1 MSEYFP
7 EPKSSRGRVK
17 VELDLFNCDTKA
29 DFKNATGVNTSR
41 LAKKIDLAILKSNV
55 DKLDIDQLVPVPVA
69 LSKLRDVVK
78 NAVVKKDV
86 YNAKNT
92 TQDVSVYN
100 TKNMYIITT
109 QEYNKLT
116 SENFTARLAQV
127 NLASKSDIAN
137 FVKNDKFKGLVMQIE
152 KVPIN
157 DRLRV
162 SKVSQKFHVPT
173 IYNFGVIYPSNLL
186 FSLKVAY
193 FLTVS
198 IVFSVYKQNFTV

>member
-29 DFKNATGVNTSR
+29 DLKNATGVNTSR

-100 TKNMYIITT
+100 TKKMYIITT

>member
-1 MSEYFP
+1 M
-7 EPKSSRGRVK
+7 K

-29 DFKNATGVNTSR
+29 DLKNATGVNTSR

-55 DKLDIDQLVPVPVA
+55 DKLDTDQRVPVPVA

-100 TKNMYIITT
+100 TKKMYIVTT

-127 NLASKSDIAN
+127 NSASKSDIAN
-137 FVKNDKFKGLVMQIE
+137 FVKNDRFKGLVMQIE

-162 SKVSQKFHVPT
+162 SKVSLKFHVPT
-173 IYNFGVIYPSNLL
+173 VYNFGITYLSNLF
-186 FSLKVAY
+186 FSFKVAC

-198 IVFSVYKQNFTV
+198 IVFSVHKQNFTV

>member
-29 DFKNATGVNTSR
+29 DLKNATGVNTSR
-41 LAKKIDLAILKSNV
+41 LAKKIELAILKSNV

-100 TKNMYIITT
+100 TKKMYIITT

-127 NLASKSDIAN
+127 NLPSKSDIAN

-162 SKVSQKFHVPT
+162 SKVS
-173 IYNFGVIYPSNLL
+173 
-186 FSLKVAY
+186 
-193 FLTVS
+193 
-198 IVFSVYKQNFTV
+198 

>member
-29 DFKNATGVNTSR
+29 DLKNATGVNISR

-55 DKLDIDQLVPVPVA
+55 DKLDIDQLVPVHVA

-100 TKNMYIITT
+100 TKKMYIITT

-137 FVKNDKFKGLVMQIE
+137 FVKTDKFKGLVMQIE

-162 SKVSQKFHVPT
+162 SKVS
-173 IYNFGVIYPSNLL
+173 
-186 FSLKVAY
+186 
-193 FLTVS
+193 
-198 IVFSVYKQNFTV
+198 

>member
-1 MSEYFP
+1 M
-7 EPKSSRGRVK
+7 K

-29 DFKNATGVNTSR
+29 DLKNATGVNTSR

-55 DKLDIDQLVPVPVA
+55 DKLDTDQRVPVPVA

-100 TKNMYIITT
+100 TKNMYIVTT

-127 NLASKSDIAN
+127 NSASKSDIAN
-137 FVKNDKFKGLVMQIE
+137 FVKNDRFKGLVMQIE

-162 SKVSQKFHVPT
+162 SKVSLKFHVPT
-173 IYNFGVIYPSNLL
+173 IYNFGI
-186 FSLKVAY
+186 F
-193 FLTVS
+193 
-198 IVFSVYKQNFTV
+198 VFFF

>member
-29 DFKNATGVNTSR
+29 DLKNATGVNISR

-100 TKNMYIITT
+100 TKKMYIITT

-127 NLASKSDIAN
+127 NLPSKSDIAN

>member
-1 MSEYFP
+1 M
-7 EPKSSRGRVK
+7 K

-29 DFKNATGVNTSR
+29 DLKNATGVNTSR

-55 DKLDIDQLVPVPVA
+55 DKLDTDQRVPVPVA

-100 TKNMYIITT
+100 TKNMYIVTT

-127 NLASKSDIAN
+127 NSASKSDIAN
-137 FVKNDKFKGLVMQIE
+137 FVKNDRFKGLVMQIE

-162 SKVSQKFHVPT
+162 SKVS
-173 IYNFGVIYPSNLL
+173 
-186 FSLKVAY
+186 
-193 FLTVS
+193 
-198 IVFSVYKQNFTV
+198 